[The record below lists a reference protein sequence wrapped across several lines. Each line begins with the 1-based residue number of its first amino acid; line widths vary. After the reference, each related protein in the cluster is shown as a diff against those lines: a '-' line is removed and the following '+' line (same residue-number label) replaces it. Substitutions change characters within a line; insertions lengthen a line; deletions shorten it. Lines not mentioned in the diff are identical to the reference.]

1 MMTKAEILDKLRANK
16 SDIQKKYPVA
26 SIALFGSFARE
37 EQTSESDIDILI
49 DLNGP
54 MGWDIVDVQESFEA
68 IFPEKKID
76 MVTWGGLK
84 NSRYRPYIEK
94 DLIYV

>member
-1 MMTKAEILDKLRANK
+1 MTKAEILDKLRANK
-16 SDIQKKYPVA
+16 ADIQKKYPVA
-26 SIALFGSFARE
+26 SIALFGSFARGDE
-37 EQTSESDIDILI
+37 SPESDIDILI